1 MTVDSEPVI
10 KITNLIKE
18 YKMFDKKIDR
28 LAEAVIPRYTKHHTF
43 RAMNELNLE
52 VRRGEVLGILGK
64 NGAGKSTLLK
74 MITGV
79 VFPTSGNIEINGK
92 ISSLLE
98 LGAAFN
104 MELTGIQNIYQH
116 GEVMG
121 LTREQIESKKD
132 DIIKLAD
139 IGDHIKQPVKT
150 YS

>member
-1 MTVDSEPVI
+1 M
-10 KITNLIKE
+10 
-18 YKMFDKKIDR
+18 
-28 LAEAVIPRYTKHHTF
+28 
-43 RAMNELNLE
+43 EL
-52 VRRGEVLGILGK
+52 
-64 NGAGKSTLLK
+64 GKSTLLK

-121 LTREQIESKKD
+121 LTREQIEAKKD
-132 DIIKLAD
+132 DIINFAD
-139 IGDHIKQPVKT
+139 IR
-150 YS
+150 

>member
-1 MTVDSEPVI
+1 MQEKLNSEPVI
-10 KITNLIKE
+10 KITNLVKE
-18 YKMFDKKIDR
+18 YKMYDKKIDR
-28 LAEAVIPRYTKHHTF
+28 LAEAVIPKFKKHHTF

-79 VFPTSGNIEINGK
+79 VFPTSGKVEINGK

-104 MELTGIQNIYQH
+104 MELTRN
-116 GEVMG
+116 
-121 LTREQIESKKD
+121 SKY
-132 DIIKLAD
+132 I
-139 IGDHIKQPVKT
+139 PT
-150 YS
+150 W